1 MSQAPNVAE
10 CHLRLEVRGR
20 AVVVWPDGGMR
31 PEDAWFDPHALTASG
46 GGSAGGTGRGGTLL
60 FDADGHRLILRHY
73 RRGGMVRHLVS
84 DRYLRTGVRNSR
96 PWRELAILARLH
108 AGGMP
113 VPRPYA
119 ARIAPA
125 GILSPWY
132 RGDLV
137 TGYLAGTRT
146 LAESIRVA
154 SPEETTWFAIGETIA
169 RFHAA
174 GVDHADLNAHNVL
187 LDESGTVYLI
197 DFDRARLR
205 SRPGRRWAEGNLARL
220 RRSLDKLTSQE
231 EAGFTFSEADWAA
244 LERGYRDA
252 GRIVSSAAR

>member
-1 MSQAPNVAE
+1 MIQGQDTAD
-10 CHLRLEVRGR
+10 CRLRLEVRDR
-20 AVVVWPDGGMR
+20 AVVVWPDGGVR
-31 PEDAWFDPHALTASG
+31 PDDAWFDPHELAASG
-46 GGSAGGTGRGGTLL
+46 GGSAGGTGRGATVL
-60 FDADGHRLILRHY
+60 FDAGGHRLVLRHY
-73 RRGGMVRHLVS
+73 RRGGMVRHLVA
-84 DRYLRTGVRNSR
+84 DRYLRTGLRNSR
-96 PWRELAILARLH
+96 PWRELAILTRLH

-113 VPRPYA
+113 VPCPIA

-146 LAESIRVA
+146 LAETVRA
-154 SPEETTWFAIGETIA
+154 GSPDEIAWSAIGATIA

-187 LDESGTVYLI
+187 LDDDGAVYLI

-205 SRPGRRWAEGNLARL
+205 MRSRGRWAEGNLARL
-220 RRSLDKLTSQE
+220 RHSLDKLAAQE
-231 EAGFTFSEADWAA
+231 PGFAFSETDWAA
-244 LERGYRDA
+244 LEHGYRDA
-252 GRIVSSAAR
+252 GRSGASAAR